1 MRCVLGLPAG
11 DFFEGWHREGRP
23 AHGVYE
29 GAYWELLGDCQEL
42 EAMLRKMAEAPSLME
57 EPALELPADADL
69 PP

>member
-1 MRCVLGLPAG
+1 MRCSPSPPAG
-11 DFFEGWHREGRP
+11 EFFEGWHREGRP

-42 EAMLRKMAEAPSLME
+42 EAMLRKLSEAPALLE
-57 EPALELPADADL
+57 EPSLDLPSQPDL